1 MLDRAKLD
9 QIEEHGGAAAL
20 KYRDE
25 LGEGLQTAVNNT
37 VKAVNN
43 YFDNVKDKRA
53 AIVDR
58 VATLREECSRL
69 DEQISSFGPAL
80 AEATISGN
88 ATALETIQRELAELE
103 ANKAATAAQ
112 IDLLEKVQIRGDEDL
127 YRKAREAAK
136 DMERVN
142 RETMADLSALSTF
155 ADKQIDLWRQV
166 PNFSTV
172 SMNTVPL
179 RSVLSRVADMQRDYE
194 GTEEA

>member
-80 AEATISGN
+80 AEATIAGN
-88 ATALETIQRELAELE
+88 AAALETIQRDLAELE
-103 ANKAATAAQ
+103 ANRAATAAQ

>member
-1 MLDRAKLD
+1 MIDRKKLD
-9 QIEEHGGAAAL
+9 QMEEHGGAAAL

-88 ATALETIQRELAELE
+88 AAALETIQRELAELE
-103 ANKAATAAQ
+103 ANRAATAAQ

>member
-25 LGEGLQTAVNNT
+25 LGEGLQTAVNDT
-37 VKAVNN
+37 VKAVNA
-43 YFDNVKDKRA
+43 YFDDVRDKRA
-53 AIVDR
+53 AIADR
-58 VATLREECSRL
+58 VAALRSECSRL

-88 ATALETIQRELAELE
+88 AAALETIQRDLAELE
-103 ANKAATAAQ
+103 ANRAATAAQ
-112 IDLLEKVQIRGDEDL
+112 IDLLEKVQIRGDEEL
-127 YRKAREAAK
+127 YRKANEAAK
-136 DMERVN
+136 EMERVN

-166 PNFSTV
+166 PNFSMV
-172 SMNTVPL
+172 SGNTVPL
-179 RSVLSRVADMQRDYE
+179 RSVLSRVEDMQRDYE
-194 GTEEA
+194 GEEE

>member
-88 ATALETIQRELAELE
+88 AAALETIQRELAELE
-103 ANKAATAAQ
+103 ANRAATAAQ

>member
-1 MLDRAKLD
+1 MLDRKKLD
-9 QIEEHGGAAAL
+9 QMEEHGGAAAL

-25 LGEGLQTAVNNT
+25 LGNALQTAVNDT
-37 VKAVNN
+37 VKAVNA

-53 AIVDR
+53 AIAER
-58 VATLREECSRL
+58 VAALRDECSRL

-88 ATALETIQRELAELE
+88 AAALETIQRDLAELE
-103 ANKAATAAQ
+103 ANRAATVAQ

-136 DMERVN
+136 EMERVN

-166 PNFSTV
+166 SNFSTV

-179 RSVLSRVADMQRDYE
+179 RSVLSRVTDMQRDYE
-194 GTEEA
+194 GTKEA